1 MPKKDFSLRKP
12 ATAPAANAARE
23 DLQQFIDGSEAT
35 LTRKT
40 IALPEEQFIQVKI
53 EAARRRIPAYRLWGE
68 IVEAYF
74 ENRAK

>member
-1 MPKKDFSLRKP
+1 MPKKDFTLGKG
-12 ATAPAANAARE
+12 ATARVADDARE
-23 DLQQFIDGSEAT
+23 DLQHFIDGSEAT

-40 IALPEEQFIQVKI
+40 IALPEEQFIRVKI

-68 IVEAYF
+68 IVDTYF